1 MAEVKKRRNAANTG
15 VLIAIELL
23 DTETNGM
30 GAVHVGHLAM
40 MALRDQLMKRAAKDS
55 ADERIAQ
62 AQADKV
68 AATEL

>member
-1 MAEVKKRRNAANTG
+1 MAEVRKKRNAANTG
-15 VLIAIELL
+15 VIISIEML

-30 GAVHVGHLAM
+30 VAVQVGHLALTT
-40 MALRDQLMKRAAKDS
+40 LREQLMKRAAKDS

-68 AATEL
+68 AETEL